1 MNTRHRHGTENGGKN
16 GTEDQM
22 HVDFHVLHPNQ
33 NNIHHDHPPKDG
45 RQAKA
50 HIGHPRPAEFNSV
63 RTLPQSFRVNDLF
76 RFVTRL
82 ELSKVLAIAPERSAA
97 PTLLDRAAGVFA
109 QGILQLTADR
119 LRVGANITVER
130 GHARGL
136 FVDNIADIGVNS
148 GRLRPQEGPAKFRTK
163 RSNLTTQG

>member
-1 MNTRHRHGTENGGKN
+1 MNTRHRHSTENGGKN

-33 NNIHHDHPPKDG
+33 NSIHQRAESDHPSKDG

-82 ELSKVLAIAPERSAA
+82 EAQQGFSNRTRTLCCSSPPRSC
-97 PTLLDRAAGVFA
+97 
-109 QGILQLTADR
+109 
-119 LRVGANITVER
+119 
-130 GHARGL
+130 
-136 FVDNIADIGVNS
+136 S
-148 GRLRPQEGPAKFRTK
+148 GRIRAGHPATDRGSVAG
-163 RSNLTTQG
+163 RR

>member
-82 ELSKVLAIAPERSAA
+82 EAQQGFSNRTRTLCCSNPPRSC
-97 PTLLDRAAGVFA
+97 
-109 QGILQLTADR
+109 
-119 LRVGANITVER
+119 
-130 GHARGL
+130 
-136 FVDNIADIGVNS
+136 S
-148 GRLRPQEGPAKFRTK
+148 GRIRAGHPATDRGSVAG
-163 RSNLTTQG
+163 RR